1 MIKMNLARKINAVIW
16 AVAAIVLMVFA
27 YKAWSANGPYT
38 LMSFFTSLVMHGG
51 FMFFIGYLIDEGIVN
66 YFKNK

>member
-16 AVAAIVLMVFA
+16 AVAAIVLMVFV

-38 LMSFFTSLVMHGG
+38 FMSFFLSLVIHGG
-51 FMFFIGYLIDEGIVN
+51 FIFFIGYFIDKVIIN

>member
-1 MIKMNLARKINAVIW
+1 MNKMNLARKINAAIW
-16 AVAAIVLMVFA
+16 AVAAIVLMVFV

-51 FMFFIGYLIDEGIVN
+51 LCFFIGYLIDEKICN
-66 YFKNK
+66 HFNK

>member
-1 MIKMNLARKINAVIW
+1 MKKMNLLRKINAAIW

-38 LMSFFTSLVMHGG
+38 LISFFVSLVMHGG
-51 FMFFIGYLIDEGIVN
+51 FCFLIGYLIDEKIKKH
-66 YFKNK
+66 FNK

>member
-1 MIKMNLARKINAVIW
+1 MNLARKINAAIW

-38 LMSFFTSLVMHGG
+38 LMSFFLSLVMHGG
-51 FMFFIGYLIDEGIVN
+51 FCYLIGYLIDEKIRN
-66 YFKNK
+66 HFNK

>member
-1 MIKMNLARKINAVIW
+1 MNKMNLARKINAAIW

-38 LMSFFTSLVMHGG
+38 FMSFFASLLIHGG
-51 FMFFIGYLIDEGIVN
+51 ICFFIGYLIDEKIRN
-66 YFKNK
+66 HFNK